1 MARHEHFYLDKESL
15 KTLLRLI
22 KGHYS
27 SKEDLETEVTGI
39 ESQLEELSTGLA
51 TEVSERQSLASS
63 VYLTLSEEVTARE
76 TGDENVQNTLT
87 QLVSNKIAERI
98 SAEGQ
103 LQSNIDSIYKNDGL
117 TESGTLIEKMAEQTQ
132 YTDEKSNILI
142 NQIDSVAELLNE
154 EKQARLSV
162 DADLDTRVTSL
173 ENQQVTVETDTEM
186 SDSSENPV
194 QNKVIKSYIDN
205 KAVSI
210 RFKGYAEDWED
221 LQAKI
226 QEEGLS
232 VGDVWTVESEVTLKG
247 VTYPPNSN
255 FVYDGRLWF
264 NIGASISLTDYYTK
278 NAIDQLLRDKV
289 GYAYIDSTTG
299 ELVLTSN
306 NGTSSKEIARL
317 TVGGGGGGSDPAL
330 RAEFEAFRDL
340 ATSEINAISDEANE
354 HREAVNPHNITK
366 ETIGLDKVLNYS
378 PMEILEPAIVAL
390 EDKVGRDELSEELSA
405 KVSVTDIIDDLDH
418 AVSDAPLSANQ
429 GVELDNKISGVKSDI
444 ARLGCGLI
452 FKGTVDS
459 YENLPSDA
467 QTGECY
473 QIYSDKQDPHH
484 GEVYAMADNGE
495 WIQIVASAQD
505 MSSMI
510 ATQADINKII
520 SDYN

>member
-87 QLVSNKIAERI
+87 QLVTNKITERI
-98 SAEGQ
+98 SAEEQ
-103 LQSNIDSIYKNDGL
+103 LQSNIDSIYKNDGS
-117 TESGTLIEKMAEQTQ
+117 TESGTLVEKMAEQTQ
-132 YTDEKSNILI
+132 YTDEKSNVLI

-162 DADLDTRVTSL
+162 DTDLDTRVTSL
-173 ENQQVTVETDTEM
+173 ENQHVTVETDTEM

-289 GYAYIDSTTG
+289 GHAYIDSTTG

-306 NGTSSKEIARL
+306 DGTSSKEIARL
-317 TVGGGGGGSDPAL
+317 PVGGGGGSDPAL

-340 ATSEINAISDEANE
+340 ATNEINTLSDEADE
-354 HREAVNPHNITK
+354 HREAINPHNITK

-378 PMEILEPAIVAL
+378 PTEIIAPVVEVL
-390 EDKVGRDELSEELSA
+390 EDKVNRDELSEELEA
-405 KVSVTDIIDDLDH
+405 KVSVTDIIDDLEH

-429 GVELDNKISGVKSDI
+429 GVELDNKISSVKSDI
-444 ARLGCGLI
+444 ARLGGGLI

-459 YENLPSDA
+459 YESLPQDA

-473 QIYSDKQDPHH
+473 QIYSNSQDPHH

-495 WIQIVASAQD
+495 WTQIVASAQD
-505 MSSMI
+505 LSALI
-510 ATQADINKII
+510 ASPADINSII
-520 SDYN
+520 ENYS